1 MFSNAIVHG
10 LDLTSRNITRVCVP
24 PAHRASGQDPRRCYH
39 ERGDLP
45 ASGLPRRC
53 PRRAKSYTWRGAAAG
68 TFVEPPFLSGD
79 D

>member
-10 LDLTSRNITRVCVP
+10 LDLTSRNNEGVRPTSSQGFRPGSSAI
-24 PAHRASGQDPRRCYH
+24 
-39 ERGDLP
+39 
-45 ASGLPRRC
+45 LPRKRGSARLRPPPRVA